1 VQLPQDRRA
10 VWRSVRAR
18 GEAKTERSRRT
29 LTLPQLAVDALR
41 DLHSGQAR
49 EQTEAGDQW
58 RDTGL
63 VFTTQ
68 HGAALDPANVRK
80 MLKRVCRATGAGDG
94 WTPPANSEPRSS
106 AS

>member
-18 GEAKTERSRRT
+18 GETKTERPRRT

-41 DLHSGQAR
+41 DLHSGRAR

-58 RDTGL
+58 RDTGQ
-63 VFTTQ
+63 VFTIQ

-80 MLKRVCRATGAGDG
+80 MLK
-94 WTPPANSEPRSS
+94 
-106 AS
+106 